1 MKNKILILPFE
12 NVNKMFVFSMG
23 VSIGNKKVKKKNY
36 YPNQK
41 KLPAKIGLGGL
52 FTLNTMTLF
61 TPRETGS
68 LLPKSLPNNYC
79 LSIVR
84 FYHYE
89 RTITSDH
96 SKKSDY

>member
-23 VSIGNKKVKKKNY
+23 VSIGNKKVKKKLLSQPEKTTY
-36 YPNQK
+36 
-41 KLPAKIGLGGL
+41 
-52 FTLNTMTLF
+52 LNTMTLF